1 MSFLNLF
8 GSILFFI
15 SIIVKKTSKSK
26 EGIEIARLDFYLASL
41 KILIKIYIYL
51 VKIILKIIIL
61 Y

>member
-41 KILIKIYIYL
+41 KILIRIYIYL

>member
-41 KILIKIYIYL
+41 KILIRKYIYI